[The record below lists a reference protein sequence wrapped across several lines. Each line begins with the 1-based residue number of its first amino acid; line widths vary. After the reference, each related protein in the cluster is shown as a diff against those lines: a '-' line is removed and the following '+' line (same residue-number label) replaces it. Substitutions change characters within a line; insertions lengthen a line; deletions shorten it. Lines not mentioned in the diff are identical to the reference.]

1 MVLASDADGL
11 RSIVKAPWGIVMDS
25 RDPKKRVGEIERG
38 ILKLLSLSRDE
49 MSTLGGE
56 ASAASLQYIWKKCA
70 ELHAEALREAVM
82 LAAANGNNAG

>member
-1 MVLASDADGL
+1 
-11 RSIVKAPWGIVMDS
+11 MDF

-49 MSTLGGE
+49 MSTLGEE
-56 ASAASLQYIWKKCA
+56 ASAASLQYSWKKCA
-70 ELHAEALREAVM
+70 EAHADALREAVM

>member
-1 MVLASDADGL
+1 
-11 RSIVKAPWGIVMDS
+11 MDF

-49 MSTLGGE
+49 MSTLGEE

-70 ELHAEALREAVM
+70 EAHADALREAVM